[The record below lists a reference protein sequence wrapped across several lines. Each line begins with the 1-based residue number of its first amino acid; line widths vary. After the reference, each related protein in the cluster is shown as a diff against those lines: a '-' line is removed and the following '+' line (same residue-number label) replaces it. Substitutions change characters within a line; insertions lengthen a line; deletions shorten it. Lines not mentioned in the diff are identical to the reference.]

1 MFTLAGAIGS
11 LFHQEMVSYAMVK
24 LLFWVRVRVSFRVR
38 VRVRNRTPMLA
49 TEPAKL
55 HVSR

>member
-1 MFTLAGAIGS
+1 VFTLAGAIGS

-38 VRVRNRTPMLA
+38 VRNRTPMLA